1 MGVLAVTLRTSAAL
15 KEKLK
20 AGRHGS
26 RRLGKCTFSQKW
38 GLNFE
43 SESLWLEK
51 QASAA
56 ARSAMGVASQQLANV
71 MRAQHNDNRGSIE
84 RDTHL
89 QDVAEVEE
97 HVWKQLVKET
107 KQLESK
113 TQKWPHMNR
122 TFLIHY
128 RLHLI

>member
-15 KEKLK
+15 REKLK
-20 AGRHGS
+20 AGRDGS

-71 MRAQHNDNRGSIE
+71 MLAQHNDNRGSME

-113 TQKWPHMNR
+113 TQSGH
-122 TFLIHY
+122 T
-128 RLHLI
+128 